1 MTDSQFTKARLA
13 TDPNANIA
21 VFASAG
27 TGKTRLLVHRI
38 LKLLLNDVDPSH
50 IVAITFTRKAAAEMR
65 ERLMKV
71 LEDWAGFDDQQLQQ
85 ALQELAHPH
94 NFDSITKARKLYEQ
108 LLFAEYNIR
117 ITTFHAFCQDILKR
131 FALHAG
137 VPAGFKLVETTN
149 DLKQE
154 AREFLY
160 KIAQRGTEPRLT
172 NALYELLK
180 HSTTVNNVNAILDTF
195 IDSRSD
201 WWCFTENQT
210 DPIKYAHDC
219 LRQYLFLNHEEIN
232 SEDANLI
239 PALRQYQSYLASHTT
254 PKFLKY
260 CDMLTTSLEK
270 SSSIN
275 NLIQNIIPVFLTKK
289 NEPQQLKTSNALE
302 KSLGQKN
309 MTNLIQLHS
318 EICHLIIQHLDVIKK
333 ENLLSFNQA
342 WFYAGHRLLSEYQHL
357 KFARHS
363 LDFDDLEWYTYLL
376 LNQHD
381 NAAWIQY
388 KLDQRIEH
396 ILIDEFQDTNPTQ
409 WNLLFPLLEELAANL
424 QQSSKSLF
432 FVGDTKQSI
441 YGFRRANPQ
450 LQLTASEWA
459 KQNLDAKLLETD
471 RSFRSSPAII
481 NFVNR
486 VFSTNKK
493 ELLLDDFRPHDAA
506 QSMLWGYVQIDPLI
520 IPQDKIEGYLEF
532 RNPLLQAKTNTELN
546 CHYREGQAVAK
557 YINKLIADS
566 TPIIGLDQARAVR
579 YSDIIVL
586 ARSRT
591 HLSQLELALREQH
604 IPYCSINDDKFLD
617 QLEVQDI
624 LALLTYLIQ
633 SHNDLALVQVLRSP
647 CFGVSDED
655 LMNIASHDA
664 ETWHEKLK
672 AHITDS
678 PTTILTQAYAQ
689 LQKWRDLVNRIPV
702 HDLLDRIY
710 FDINILTRYANSCA
724 PTKKSHVIANLT
736 HLLQLT
742 LDLDAGRYSSIQSFL
757 NSIQKPGVT
766 NTITSFTKLNQH
778 DAEAVQIMTIHAAK
792 GLEAPVVF
800 LIDTGSIPPKQRAY
814 QTVINW
820 PFKARRPE
828 QFFIVGRKDNI
839 DRNTHTLLNQKIAA
853 DWKEE
858 LNLLYVALTR
868 AKQYL
873 FISGVQA
880 KQNQENSWFSIIER
894 VIENITQDPNCGAWV
909 FKHGT
914 PPYIKTEPPNEVS
927 KCVDNTIELSKPFTN
942 IEKQNQD
949 VVEPP
954 ANIAKLASHGT
965 LIHKIFELIDRDK
978 FQDPNTLRI
987 QIESMLTRE
996 IDSEE
1001 FSTAIQEVRSC
1012 LERPE
1017 LEEIFV
1023 TRPDKEILTEVPICF
1038 IENGEVL
1045 YRIID
1050 RLIITEDSAWII
1062 DFKTASE
1069 VKIET
1074 ISEHATQYQKQISY
1088 YFSAVEKLYPSKEIR
1103 ASILFTS
1110 IPAIYD
1116 YDVNKLFN
1124 DQNLSQ
1130 NSR

>member
-1 MTDSQFTKARLA
+1 MTHSQFTKARLA

-27 TGKTRLLVHRI
+27 TGKTRLLVQRI

-65 ERLMKV
+65 ERLIKV
-71 LEDWAGFDDQQLQQ
+71 LEDWAGFGDQQLQQ

-94 NFDSITKARKLYEQ
+94 NLDSISKARKLYEE
-108 LLFAEYNIR
+108 LLFAKYDIR

-137 VPAGFKLVETTN
+137 VPAGFQLVENTA

-154 AREFLY
+154 AREYLY
-160 KIAQRGTEPRLT
+160 KIAHQGTEPKLA

-180 HSTTVNNVNAILDTF
+180 HSVTVNNVNAILDTF

-201 WWCFTENQT
+201 WWSFTENQT
-210 DPIKYAHDC
+210 NSVEYAHKC
-219 LRQYLFLNHEEIN
+219 LRQYLFPNQEEKYSTDIK
-232 SEDANLI
+232 SKLI
-239 PALRQYQSYLASHTT
+239 PALRLYQSYLASHAT

-260 CDMLTTSLEK
+260 CDLLMTSLEK
-270 SSSIN
+270 SSSTTE
-275 NLIQNIIPVFLTKK
+275 LIKNIIPVFLTKK

-302 KSLGQKN
+302 KSLGHKK
-309 MTNLIQLHS
+309 MMDLIQLHKD
-318 EICHLIIQHLDVIKK
+318 ICHLIIQHLDVIKK
-333 ENLLSFNQA
+333 ENLLLFNQA
-342 WFYAGHRLLSEYQHL
+342 WFYAGHRLLDEYQHL
-357 KFARHS
+357 KFARHC

-381 NAAWIQY
+381 NATWIQY

-424 QQSSKSLF
+424 QQNSKSLF

-450 LQLTASEWA
+450 LQITAAEWA
-459 KQNLDAKLLETD
+459 KQNLDAKILETD

-486 VFSTNKK
+486 VFNTNK
-493 ELLLDDFRPHDAA
+493 EEPLLDTFRPHDAA
-506 QSMLWGYVQIDPLI
+506 QIMLWGYVQIDPLI
-520 IPQDKIEGYLEF
+520 IPEDKIENYSEF
-532 RNPLLQAKTNTELN
+532 RNPLLQAKMNTELN

-557 YINKLIADS
+557 NINNLIAEF
-566 TPIIGLDQARAVR
+566 TPIIDQDQTRAVR
-579 YSDIIVL
+579 YRDIIIL

-633 SHNDLALVQVLRSP
+633 SHNDLALAQVLRSP
-647 CFGVSDED
+647 CFSVSDED
-655 LMNIASHDA
+655 LMKIASQEA
-664 ETWHEKLK
+664 GSWHEKLK
-672 AHITDS
+672 AYITNS
-678 PTTILTQAYAQ
+678 PPTILTQAYEQ
-689 LQKWRDLVNRIPV
+689 LQKWRELVNRIPV

-710 FDINILTRYANSCA
+710 FDINILTRYANSCT

-736 HLLQLT
+736 HLLQLA

-757 NSIQKPGVT
+757 NSIQKPGAT
-766 NTITSFTKLNQH
+766 NTIASFTKLNQH
-778 DAEAVQIMTIHAAK
+778 DEEAVQIMTIHAAK

-800 LIDTGSIPPKQRAY
+800 LIDTGSMPPKHRAY

-820 PFKARRPE
+820 PVQAQRPE
-828 QFFIVGRKDNI
+828 QFFIVGRKENI
-839 DRNTHTLLNQKIAA
+839 DRNTHTLVNQKIAA
-853 DWKEE
+853 DWREE

-868 AKQYL
+868 AKHYL

-880 KQNQENSWFSIIER
+880 KQNKENSWFSVIER
-894 VIENITQDPNCGAWV
+894 VIEDTPQDPNCGAWI

-914 PPYIKTEPPNEVS
+914 PPYIKPESPNEAS
-927 KCVDNTIELSKPFTN
+927 ECVDNTVELSEPFKY
-942 IEKQNQD
+942 IEKQHLD
-949 VVEPP
+949 VAEPP
-954 ANIAKLASHGT
+954 ANIAKLASYGT
-965 LIHKIFELIDRDK
+965 LIHKLFELIAHDEY
-978 FQDPNTLRI
+978 QDTNTLRI
-987 QIESMLTRE
+987 QIELVLTRE

-1001 FSTAIQEVRSC
+1001 FSRAIQEVRSC
-1012 LERPE
+1012 LETPE

-1023 TRPDKEILTEVPICF
+1023 ARPDKEILTEVPVCL

-1050 RLIITEDSAWII
+1050 RLIITEDMVWII
-1062 DFKTASE
+1062 DFKTAPD
-1069 VKIET
+1069 VITET
-1074 ISEHATQYQKQISY
+1074 IPQHAMQHRKQISC
-1088 YFSAVEKLYPSKEIR
+1088 YFSAVEKLYQNKEVR

-1116 YDVNKLFN
+1116 YDANELLN
-1124 DQNLSQ
+1124 N
-1130 NSR
+1130 

>member
-1 MTDSQFTKARLA
+1 MTHSHFTKARLA

-27 TGKTRLLVHRI
+27 TGKTRLLVQRI
-38 LKLLLNDVDPSH
+38 IKLLLSDVDPSH

-71 LEDWAGFDDQQLQQ
+71 LEDWAGFGDQQLQQ

-94 NFDSITKARKLYEQ
+94 NLDSITKARKLYEL
-108 LLFAEYNIR
+108 LLFSEYDIR

-137 VPAGFKLVETTN
+137 VPAGFQLIENTA

-154 AREFLY
+154 AREHLY
-160 KIAQRGTEPRLT
+160 KIAHQGTEPKLA

-180 HSTTVNNVNAILDTF
+180 HSVTVNNVNAILDNF

-201 WWCFTENQT
+201 WWSFTENQT
-210 DPIKYAHDC
+210 NPVEYAHNC
-219 LRQYLFLNHEEIN
+219 LHQLLFPKQEEIF
-232 SEDANLI
+232 STDIESKLI
-239 PALRQYQSYLASHTT
+239 PALRLYKSFLASHAT

-260 CDMLTTSLEK
+260 CDFLMSSLEN
-270 SSSIN
+270 SSSTTE
-275 NLIQNIIPVFLTKK
+275 LIENIIPVFLTKK
-289 NEPQQLKTSNALE
+289 NKPQQLNTSNALE
-302 KSLGQKN
+302 KSLGQKK
-309 MTNLIQLHS
+309 MKNLIQLHKD
-318 EICHLIIQHLDVIKK
+318 ICHLIIQHLDVIKK

-342 WFYAGHRLLSEYQHL
+342 WFYAGHRLLDEYQHL
-357 KFARHS
+357 KFARNC

-381 NAAWIQY
+381 NATWIQY

-424 QQSSKSLF
+424 QQNSKSLF

-450 LQLTASEWA
+450 LQFTASEWA
-459 KQNLDAKLLETD
+459 KQNLNAKILETD
-471 RSFRSSPAII
+471 RSFRSSPVII

-486 VFSTNKK
+486 VFSTNK
-493 ELLLDDFRPHDAA
+493 EEPLLDTFRPHDAA
-506 QSMLWGYVQIDPLI
+506 QIKLWGYVQIDPLI
-520 IPQDKIEGYLEF
+520 IPEDKIEDCSEF

-546 CHYREGQAVAK
+546 CHYREGQVVAK
-557 YINKLIADS
+557 NINKLIAES
-566 TPIIGLDQARAVR
+566 TPIIDIDEARAVQ

-633 SHNDLALVQVLRSP
+633 SHNDLALAQVLRSP

-655 LMNIASHDA
+655 LMKIASHEA

-672 AHITDS
+672 AYVTDS
-678 PTTILTQAYAQ
+678 PSTILTQVYEQ
-689 LQKWRDLVNRIPV
+689 LQKWRELVNRIPV

-736 HLLQLT
+736 HLLQLA
-742 LDLDAGRYSSIQSFL
+742 LDLDAGRYSSVQSFL
-757 NSIQKPGVT
+757 NSIQKSGAT

-778 DAEAVQIMTIHAAK
+778 DEEAVQIMTIHAAK

-820 PFKARRPE
+820 PLKAHRPE

-839 DRNTHTLLNQKIAA
+839 DRNTHILLNQKIAA

-880 KQNQENSWFSIIER
+880 KQNQENSWFS
-894 VIENITQDPNCGAWV
+894 VIKRAIQDLPQDLNCGAWI

-914 PPYIKTEPPNEVS
+914 PPCIKTQSQNEVS
-927 KCVDNTIELSKPFTN
+927 EWVNNIIELSKPFTN
-942 IEKQNQD
+942 IENLNQD

-954 ANIAKLASHGT
+954 VNIAKLASHGT
-965 LIHKIFELIDRDK
+965 LIHKLFEFIDHDE

-987 QIESMLTRE
+987 QIESVLTRE

-1001 FSTAIQEVRSC
+1001 FSIAIQEVRSC
-1012 LERPE
+1012 LETPE

-1023 TRPDKEILTEVPICF
+1023 ARPDKKILTEVPVCF
-1038 IENGEVL
+1038 IENGEVV
-1045 YRIID
+1045 YCIID
-1050 RLIITEDSAWII
+1050 RLIITEDSVWII
-1062 DFKTASE
+1062 DLKTASD
-1069 VKIET
+1069 VTIET
-1074 ISEHATQYQKQISY
+1074 IPQHAIQYQRQISC
-1088 YFSAVEKLYPSKEIR
+1088 YFSAVEKLYQNKEIR

-1116 YDVNKLFN
+1116 YDASELLNY
-1124 DQNLSQ
+1124 
-1130 NSR
+1130 